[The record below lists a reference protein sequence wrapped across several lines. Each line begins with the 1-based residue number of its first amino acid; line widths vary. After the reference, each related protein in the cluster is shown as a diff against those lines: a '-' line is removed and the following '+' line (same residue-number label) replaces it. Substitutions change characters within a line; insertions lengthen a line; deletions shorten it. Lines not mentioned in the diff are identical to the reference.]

1 MSRVSYQI
9 PDDGP
14 VGAEYTFVPLG
25 AGAIG
30 TRRRDATA
38 SVSVTLSAAQARW
51 LKRLERG
58 SPGAAD
64 AAVRALVDLGMELD
78 VDWGTPDGGR
88 ALRAAV
94 QDAVR
99 VRRHL

>member
-1 MSRVSYQI
+1 MSRVSYQLPGEGSAGDE
-9 PDDGP
+9 PDF
-14 VGAEYTFVPLG
+14 APLP

-38 SVSVTLSAAQARW
+38 SVTVTMSAAQARW
-51 LKRLERG
+51 LKRLERE

-78 VDWGTPDGGR
+78 VDWASRDGGR

-99 VRRHL
+99 VRRHV